1 MADYLPTTPLSVFKT
16 PIPKFDAG
24 VGAAIPANLVASMT
38 AFDTCLAL
46 VHRSIAANADVA
58 GWAGDP
64 ALSSLSVEA
73 ADAEAC
79 ADMALDAFH
88 WQPESDPDLSNAAK
102 LLLLLFADDG
112 RDLEVLAARSETL
125 RYNAI
130 VCSTWPLPGNSYKS
144 GRMVV
149 AADLL
154 DHLIALAR
162 DDMGTSEMH
171 VDGLRS
177 IGIRP
182 VRADIDRIDTFSTG
196 MPGSDPRPCLA
207 PAPVRDVM
215 PDFGPA

>member
-1 MADYLPTTPLSVFKT
+1 MTDFMPTTPLSVFKT
-16 PIPKFDAG
+16 PIPAFDAV
-24 VGAAIPANLVASMT
+24 VGAFIPADLVASMT

-46 VHRSIAANADVA
+46 VSRSIAANADVA

-64 ALSSLSVEA
+64 ALSALSVEA

-79 ADMALDAFH
+79 ADMALEAFH
-88 WQPESDPDLSNAAK
+88 WQPKSDPDLCNAAW
-102 LLLLLFADDG
+102 LFLLLFADDG
-112 RDLEVLAARSETL
+112 RDLEMLAARSETL
-125 RYNAI
+125 RYNAMI
-130 VCSTWPLPGNSYKS
+130 CASWPLPGNSYKS

-162 DDMGTSEMH
+162 DDMGSSVMH

-182 VRADIDRIDTFSTG
+182 VRADIDRIDTFSNEMPEFGPEPYRVTG
-196 MPGSDPRPCLA
+196 TALDI
-207 PAPVRDVM
+207 V